1 MVAGADMRTTR
12 MLFSV
17 EDLPENKSSVADSLL
32 T

>member
-1 MVAGADMRTTR
+1 MVAGADMRIT
-12 MLFSV
+12 MLWFSV